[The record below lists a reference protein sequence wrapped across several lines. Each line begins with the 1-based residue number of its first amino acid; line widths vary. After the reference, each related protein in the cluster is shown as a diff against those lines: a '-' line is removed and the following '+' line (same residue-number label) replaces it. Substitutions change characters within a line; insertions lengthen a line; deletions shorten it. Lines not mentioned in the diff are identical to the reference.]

1 MKSVESGATASENR
15 EDPSPAL
22 VAGPPSP
29 TVLFGIPDPQFR
41 PDPATVVMIPSGVT
55 LRTRWLQ
62 LSPMYSEPSGP
73 SATPPGWLN
82 LAWSAG
88 PPSPENAPKLLGSGA
103 GPLPAAVRRI
113 PSGPIVRT
121 R

>member
-1 MKSVESGATASENR
+1 MKTVESGATASAKSGY
-15 EDPSPAL
+15 PMPAL

-29 TVLFGIPDPQFR
+29 PTRGLSFRQSPPIP
-41 PDPATVVMIPSGVT
+41 AIVVMIPSGVT

-62 LSPMYSEPSGP
+62 LSAMYNEPSGP
-73 SATPPGWLN
+73 SATPLGLFIR
-82 LAWSAG
+82 ACSAG
-88 PPSPENAPKLLGSGA
+88 PPSPDKLPNVSRLGPA

-113 PSGPIVRT
+113 PSGPTLRM